1 MIAWTTPTIPLI
13 ITGGNIL
20 GDGVRVEITI
30 AQDCQSVTVEPISMS
45 AESDGVHCEIEL
57 TQLQSGGFHA
67 GVMRV
72 QANVIDSNDYR
83 AASTFADALVGSN
96 LLPKVV
102 NYDA

>member
-20 GDGVRVEITI
+20 DNNVKVEITI
-30 AQDCQSVTVEPISMS
+30 AQDCRSVTVEPISMVS
-45 AESDGVHCEIEL
+45 ESDGVHCEIEL
-57 TQLQSGGFHA
+57 TQPQSGGFHA
-67 GVMRV
+67 GIVHV
-72 QANVIDSNDYR
+72 QANVIDSNNYR

-102 NYDA
+102 NYA